1 MAQSKSHTGTIN
13 FQDMATT
20 KATKTESEV
29 LAVVA
34 TGGKQ
39 YLVKEGDTIKIEK
52 ISDDLKV
59 GDKVTFDQVLL
70 KANGNDVVVG
80 TPTVASAKVSA
91 SVAEIGRDAKLIVIH
106 YKQKSR
112 YFKKAGH
119 RQPFMKVTIDS
130 IK

>member
-1 MAQSKSHTGTIN
+1 
-13 FQDMATT
+13 MATT
-20 KATKTESEV
+20 KATKIELDL

-39 YLVKEGDTIKIEK
+39 YLVKEGDTIKVEK

-59 GDKVTFDQVLL
+59 GDKVVFDKILL

-80 TPTVASAKVSA
+80 TPTVASAKVTA